1 MGDVLAK
8 PVTPIKPSDQTKF
21 AITALNPVLSEGNT
35 GSTEYTFTVTR
46 TGDAKKAV
54 SVSYGVAGAQ
64 EEDFAGAVWP
74 SGTITFGRGE
84 TSKTITISVAA
95 DTTFETD
102 ETFTVALSNPI
113 GGVITTGTAT
123 GTIKNDDAAPTYAIA
138 VSGPGAEDGTGALTY
153 TVTRT
158 GPTDVDS
165 TITYTLGGSAE
176 ESDYAQNGTGTLTF
190 AAGATTASF
199 MIDPISDTIFEFD
212 ETVIATLG
220 TASDG
225 GVITTRSATATISN
239 DDTISRVNVDSNEN
253 QIITPGYSDWPPP
266 PTAWTP
272 GGNYTQSISQD
283 GRYVTFFSNSPDL
296 VPGDTNNIRD
306 IFVRD
311 LLLGTTTR
319 VSVNS
324 DEGEANT
331 SGYTAQYSDSFA
343 PSISADGRFV
353 TFFSDANNLVP
364 DDTNSANDV
373 FVRDLQT
380 GTTTRVNV
388 NSDEQQSIQ
397 SGSYD
402 PAISADGR
410 FVAFY
415 SGAGDLESP
424 SDTNLTLDV
433 FVRDLLLGT
442 TERVS
447 VSSDE
452 TQANNGSWN
461 PAISGDGRFVAFQSA
476 ATDLVQG
483 DNQGGGHTDIF
494 VRDLLEGTTERISV
508 EFGRRQS

>member
-1 MGDVLAK
+1 
-8 PVTPIKPSDQTKF
+8 
-21 AITALNPVLSEGNT
+21 
-35 GSTEYTFTVTR
+35 
-46 TGDAKKAV
+46 
-54 SVSYGVAGAQ
+54 
-64 EEDFAGAVWP
+64 
-74 SGTITFGRGE
+74 
-84 TSKTITISVAA
+84 
-95 DTTFETD
+95 
-102 ETFTVALSNPI
+102 
-113 GGVITTGTAT
+113 
-123 GTIKNDDAAPTYAIA
+123 
-138 VSGPGAEDGTGALTY
+138 LTY

-165 TITYTLGGSAE
+165 TITYNLGGSAE
-176 ESDYAQNGTGTLTF
+176 EGDYAQNGTGTLTF

-225 GVITTRSATATISN
+225 GTITQGAATGTISN
-239 DDTISRVNVDSNEN
+239 DDPISRVSVDSNEL
-253 QIITPGYSDWPPP
+253 QAVGPGYNNPSS
-266 PTAWTP
+266 ASY
-272 GGNYTQSISQD
+272 NSSISAD
-283 GRYVTFFSNSPDL
+283 GRYVTFVSSSPNL
-296 VPGDTNNIRD
+296 VAEDTNNIRD

-364 DDTNSANDV
+364 NDTNSANDV

-380 GTTTRVNV
+380 GTTTRVSV
-388 NSDEQQSIQ
+388 NSDEEQSIQ
-397 SGSYD
+397 SGSYG

-415 SGAGDLESP
+415 SGASDLVKYYSD
-424 SDTNLTLDV
+424 SGILFAGDTNLTDDI

-452 TQANNGSWN
+452 TPSEQ
-461 PAISGDGRFVAFQSA
+461 R
-476 ATDLVQG
+476 
-483 DNQGGGHTDIF
+483 
-494 VRDLLEGTTERISV
+494 
-508 EFGRRQS
+508 